1 MTIPLRALSA
11 SAYGTAMAPS
21 WPRSPD
27 HVDERG
33 VAEGRESRHGS
44 FIPRGPAILPSATV
58 ALAQRRYDAIGVRR
72 DELGVP
78 PCRRVLAGE
87 RGDLSGLRGLA

>member
-11 SAYGTAMAPS
+11 SAYGTAMAPP

-33 VAEGRESRHGS
+33 AAEGRHSRHGS

-58 ALAQRRYDAIGVRR
+58 ALAPRRYDAIGVPRETLGAPSR
-72 DELGVP
+72 QRVLVGVP
-78 PCRRVLAGE
+78 
-87 RGDLSGLRGLA
+87 GDLSGRRDLA